1 MSYGDV
7 DVEAVV
13 RAVMARL
20 AAGTAG
26 ATQPAPAARAGELT
40 LLGQLVT
47 ELDLAEQLTSEKTVR
62 VAAGTVLTP
71 SARDY
76 LNDRGIKL
84 QRIDPTATSQAGPG
98 TAMLVLGL
106 AETKFEPS
114 GTIAQ
119 LKRDGIKVDQV
130 ARVGLTEVVENLTD
144 RVRRGGDRALLLTG
158 RPAAATCLANRSRG
172 VRAATARDPEEVRQ
186 VLKELN
192 ANLLVMN
199 PAVRAAHLVL
209 QSVRTWY
216 KTTSPRLAN
225 ELQAKLG

>member
-1 MSYGDV
+1 MSHGEV

-26 ATQPAPAARAGELT
+26 AQPAAPAARSGELT
-40 LLGQLVT
+40 LLGRLVT
-47 ELDLAEQLTSEKTVR
+47 EHDLAEQLTNETTVR

-76 LNDRGIKL
+76 LNDRGIRL
-84 QRIDPTATSQAGPG
+84 QQIDQATAHRSGANAPR
-98 TAMLVLGL
+98 LVLGL

-119 LKRDGIKVDQV
+119 LKRDGIEVEQV
-130 ARVGLTEVVENLTD
+130 ARVGLTGVVENLAD

-158 RPAAATCLANRSRG
+158 RPAAAACLANRSPG
-172 VRAATARDPEEVRQ
+172 VR
-186 VLKELN
+186 
-192 ANLLVMN
+192 
-199 PAVRAAHLVL
+199 
-209 QSVRTWY
+209 
-216 KTTSPRLAN
+216 
-225 ELQAKLG
+225 